1 MEYLELDDELQHF
14 GIKGMKWGSH
24 KNSGSKT
31 PRIGQLSSRIEKNLS
46 ARKNLKR
53 INEKQIAALK
63 KNDPKRRELIDKN
76 KDLTNMNSTAEQR
89 LARNR
94 SIKRGIVNTTKF
106 AGAAALNYQ
115 LLKIYNPKLAER
127 IRQVGLRTTEAVMD
141 KITNARTMYRYNRRR

>member
-1 MEYLELDDELQHF
+1 MNYLEKEDELQHF
-14 GIKGMKWGSH
+14 GIKGMKWGSR

-53 INEKQIAALK
+53 INEKQIATLK

-89 LARNR
+89 LARNSR
-94 SIKRGIVNTTKF
+94 IKKRAIATARGALFVASVV
-106 AGAAALNYQ
+106 AGSELVRRHKLDKQ
-115 LLKIYNPKLAER
+115 LAFEIAQRMARNPYYH
-127 IRQVGLRTTEAVMD
+127 M
-141 KITNARTMYRYNRRR
+141 